1 MMGEQ
6 DMAISGNL
14 GGGSSPSREMAFNM
28 KLLGAHELNGNGN
41 VGEGISIQK
50 TRDGR
55 RILWVAHESAPTN
68 FTGIDVTDPRKPKV
82 VIQTQLPHSRVR
94 SNSLD
99 VVGDVMCVAYQT
111 RDLGAKPAGFE
122 LFDIS
127 KPEEPKSISFF
138 DCSGPHSRGVHM
150 VWFVDGQTVHISSGA
165 EDFEPHDPRDDQIY
179 RIIDVSNLSK
189 PTEVGRWWAPG
200 TKKGDKETW
209 RTDPGGSE
217 LGRVGYRVHNTCVW
231 PQRPDRAYLGYID
244 YGAVILDISDR
255 TNPKM
260 VSRWTHRPSFH
271 HSLMPLFSRDLMVM
285 SDESTVDGAKD
296 WPMLVYMLD
305 VKDERYPTSISTLP
319 MPPVET
325 FSKRGGRFGA
335 HNVHD
340 NVPVETS
347 HCSDEIIYCA
357 MFNGGV
363 RIYDTKNPYQ
373 PQEIGYYVP
382 AAPALSPA
390 GAAQMN
396 DIWVDEN
403 RLVYTVDRL
412 AGGIYI
418 LETTF

>member
-1 MMGEQ
+1 
-6 DMAISGNL
+6 MAISGNL
-14 GGGSSPSREMAFNM
+14 GGGSSPSRELAFNM

-68 FTGIDVTDPRKPKV
+68 FTGIDVTDPRKPTV

-165 EDFEPHDPRDDQIY
+165 EDFEPNDPRDDQIY

-200 TKKGDKETW
+200 TKKGDPETW
-209 RTDPGGSE
+209 RTEPGGKE

-255 TNPKM
+255 TRPTM

-271 HSLMPLFSRDLMVM
+271 HSLMPLFSRGLMVM
-285 SDESTVDGAKD
+285 SDESTVDAAKD

-347 HCSDEIIYCA
+347 HCSEEIIYCA

>member
-1 MMGEQ
+1 
-6 DMAISGNL
+6 
-14 GGGSSPSREMAFNM
+14 
-28 KLLGAHELNGNGN
+28 
-41 VGEGISIQK
+41 V
-50 TRDGR
+50 
-55 RILWVAHESAPTN
+55 
-68 FTGIDVTDPRKPKV
+68 
-82 VIQTQLPHSRVR
+82 
-94 SNSLD
+94 
-99 VVGDVMCVAYQT
+99 
-111 RDLGAKPAGFE
+111 
-122 LFDIS
+122 
-127 KPEEPKSISFF
+127 
-138 DCSGPHSRGVHM
+138 
-150 VWFVDGQTVHISSGA
+150 
-165 EDFEPHDPRDDQIY
+165 
-179 RIIDVSNLSK
+179 
-189 PTEVGRWWAPG
+189 
-200 TKKGDKETW
+200 
-209 RTDPGGSE
+209 
-217 LGRVGYRVHNTCVW
+217 
-231 PQRPDRAYLGYID
+231 
-244 YGAVILDISDR
+244 LDISDR
-255 TNPKM
+255 TNPQM
-260 VSRWTHRPSFH
+260 LSRWTHRPSFH

-335 HNVHD
+335 HNLHD

-418 LETTF
+418 LETSF

>member
-1 MMGEQ
+1 
-6 DMAISGNL
+6 MAISGNL

-127 KPEEPKSISFF
+127 KPEDPKSISFF

>member
-1 MMGEQ
+1 
-6 DMAISGNL
+6 
-14 GGGSSPSREMAFNM
+14 
-28 KLLGAHELNGNGN
+28 
-41 VGEGISIQK
+41 
-50 TRDGR
+50 
-55 RILWVAHESAPTN
+55 
-68 FTGIDVTDPRKPKV
+68 
-82 VIQTQLPHSRVR
+82 
-94 SNSLD
+94 
-99 VVGDVMCVAYQT
+99 
-111 RDLGAKPAGFE
+111 
-122 LFDIS
+122 
-127 KPEEPKSISFF
+127 
-138 DCSGPHSRGVHM
+138 M

-165 EDFEPHDPRDDQIY
+165 EDFEPNDPRDDQIY

-200 TKKGDKETW
+200 TKKGDPETW
-209 RTDPGGSE
+209 RTEPGGKE

-255 TNPKM
+255 TRPTM

-319 MPPVET
+319 
-325 FSKRGGRFGA
+325 
-335 HNVHD
+335 
-340 NVPVETS
+340 
-347 HCSDEIIYCA
+347 

>member
-1 MMGEQ
+1 
-6 DMAISGNL
+6 MAISGNL
-14 GGGSSPSREMAFNM
+14 GGGSSPSREMSYNM
-28 KLLGAHELNGNGN
+28 KLIGAHELNGNGN

-209 RTDPGGSE
+209 RTEPGGKE
-217 LGRVGYRVHNTCVW
+217 LGRTGYRVHNTCVW

-244 YGAVILDISDR
+244 YGAVVLDISDR
-255 TNPKM
+255 TNPRM
-260 VSRWTHRPSFH
+260 VSRWTHRPAFH

-285 SDESTVDGAKD
+285 SDESTQDGAKD
-296 WPMLVYMLD
+296 WPMLVWMLD
-305 VKDERYPTSISTLP
+305 AKDERYPTSISTLP

-335 HNVHD
+335 HNLHD

-418 LETTF
+418 LETSF

>member
-1 MMGEQ
+1 
-6 DMAISGNL
+6 MAISGNL

-200 TKKGDKETW
+200 TRKGDKETW